1 MLTIYGDAISGNCY
15 KVKLIAVLTGR
26 AFEWRPVNV
35 VKGET
40 RTEEFLAL
48 NPNGRVPII
57 VLDSGEVLAESNAIL
72 FYLAEGSP
80 YLPEDP
86 LARARVL
93 QWMFFEQYSHEPYI
107 AVARYIIRFLGRP
120 AAMEARLA
128 GTKEPGLAALRVM
141 ERQLSLTP
149 FLTGE
154 TFTIADIALY
164 GYTHLA
170 GEGEFDLAPF
180 PAIRA
185 WFKRIEAV
193 PGFIPMG

>member
-57 VLDSGEVLAESNAIL
+57 VLNSGEVLAESNAIL

-170 GEGEFDLAPF
+170 EEGEFDLAPF

>member
-141 ERQLSLTP
+141 ERQLSTTP

-154 TFTIADIALY
+154 TFTIADISLY

-170 GEGEFDLAPF
+170 EEGEFDLTPF